1 MQLKPFLLDA
11 WLDQYEHDIEF
22 NLAASTG
29 PTWTVNDILALADD
43 ETRHRF
49 LNHNLVYSRPA
60 GADSL
65 REAIAEM
72 QRVPVEAVQIVTG
85 ASEALV
91 ALMWL
96 AAEPG
101 ANVIIPLPGFT
112 TFSALPESLGLETR
126 FYRVRR
132 ENGFRIDPDEIKRL
146 ADSKTKLILVNSPH
160 NPTGATIGDGE
171 MEALHDF
178 TAERGIQLVSD
189 EVYHPIYHGRPTKS
203 AARLPHA
210 TVIAD
215 LSKAFSIA
223 GVRTGW
229 MIEHDAQR
237 RQQYWTARAYFS
249 ICNTTTGEILS
260 EIAIRKR
267 DVVLGKT
274 QEAATRN
281 LKLLERFMADHRDVL
296 GWIPPQ
302 GGMTAFP
309 WLVSGE
315 NAPPVLPGR
324 HRAWNPAGSR
334 RLLRCALAFPPG
346 LCRRRRQF
354 LQGARPLRSIR
365 KELVGEDGHS
375 MTGNLLRRDQQY
387 LIVVIPTAERSG
399 GGGICFRA
407 YAGKRSA
414 SKLIQKSCDQ
424 APRCNPFHQ
433 SRTRDFAVFPRTT
446 SGLRCRRTARRRS
459 GLRRVSGCPLL
470 VWQADAMTI

>member
-11 WLDQYEHDIEF
+11 WLDRYEHDIEF

-49 LNHNLVYSRPA
+49 LNHRLVYSHPA

-72 QRVPVEAVQIVTG
+72 QHVPAQAVQIVTG
-85 ASEALV
+85 ASEAIL

-112 TFSALPESLGLETR
+112 TFSALPQSLGMETR

-132 ENGFRIDPDEIKRL
+132 ENGFRIDPDEVKRL
-146 ADSKTKLILVNSPH
+146 ADSKTKLILLNSPH
-160 NPTGATIGDGE
+160 NPTGATIGDAE

-189 EVYHPIYHGRPTKS
+189 EVYHPIYHGTQTKS

-210 TVIAD
+210 TVISD
-215 LSKAFSIA
+215 LSKAFSIP

-249 ICNTTTGEILS
+249 ISNTTTGEILS

-267 DVVLGKT
+267 DVVLGKAR
-274 QEAATRN
+274 EVAAQN
-281 LKLLERFMADHRDVL
+281 LKLLDRFMADHHDVL

-309 WLVSGE
+309 WLVNGE
-315 NAPPVLPGR
+315 NARPF
-324 HRAWNPAGSR
+324 
-334 RLLRCALAFPPG
+334 C
-346 LCRRRRQF
+346 
-354 LQGARPLRSIR
+354 QGAAEQGILLAPGDCFDVPSHFRLGFAAA
-365 KELVGEDGHS
+365 GENFS
-375 MTGNLLRRDQQY
+375 
-387 LIVVIPTAERSG
+387 TALDRFGVFVKSW
-399 GGGICFRA
+399 
-407 YAGKRSA
+407 A
-414 SKLIQKSCDQ
+414 SRMAI
-424 APRCNPFHQ
+424 A
-433 SRTRDFAVFPRTT
+433 
-446 SGLRCRRTARRRS
+446 
-459 GLRRVSGCPLL
+459 
-470 VWQADAMTI
+470 

>member
-49 LNHNLVYSRPA
+49 LNHKLVYSRPA

-72 QRVPVEAVQIVTG
+72 QGVPVEAVQIVTG

-101 ANVIIPLPGFT
+101 ANIIIPHPGFT

-126 FYRVRR
+126 LYRLRR
-132 ENGFRIDPDEIKRL
+132 ENGFRIDPNEIKHL
-146 ADSKTKLILVNSPH
+146 ADSRTKLILVNSPH
-160 NPTGATIGDGE
+160 NPTGATIGDAE
-171 MEALHDF
+171 MEALHNF
-178 TAERGIQLVSD
+178 AAERGIQLVSD
-189 EVYHPIYHGRPTKS
+189 EVYHPIYHGSQTKS
-203 AARLPHA
+203 AARLPHV
-210 TVIAD
+210 TVISD

-249 ICNTTTGEILS
+249 ISNTTTGEILS

-274 QEAATRN
+274 QAVATRN
-281 LKLLERFMADHRDVL
+281 LQLLDRFMTEHHEVL
-296 GWIPPQ
+296 GWIPPR
-302 GGMTAFP
+302 GGMTTFP
-309 WLVSGE
+309 WLISGE
-315 NAPPVLPGR
+315 NERPFCQAATERGILLAPGDCFDAPSHFRLGF
-324 HRAWNPAGSR
+324 AAAGDKFSQ
-334 RLLRCALAFPPG
+334 ALDRFGSFVKSWSA
-346 LCRRRRQF
+346 
-354 LQGARPLRSIR
+354 
-365 KELVGEDGHS
+365 KMV
-375 MTGNLLRRDQQY
+375 
-387 LIVVIPTAERSG
+387 TA
-399 GGGICFRA
+399 
-407 YAGKRSA
+407 
-414 SKLIQKSCDQ
+414 
-424 APRCNPFHQ
+424 
-433 SRTRDFAVFPRTT
+433 
-446 SGLRCRRTARRRS
+446 
-459 GLRRVSGCPLL
+459 
-470 VWQADAMTI
+470 

>member
-11 WLDQYEHDIEF
+11 WLDQFEHHIEF

-29 PTWTVNDILALADD
+29 PIWTVNDILALTDD

-72 QRVPVEAVQIVTG
+72 QGVPVEAVQIVTG

-96 AAEPG
+96 SAEPG
-101 ANVIIPLPGFT
+101 ANVILPLPGFP

-132 ENGFRIDPDEIKRL
+132 ENGFRIDPDEIRRL
-146 ADSKTKLILVNSPH
+146 ADSKTKLILINSPH
-160 NPTGATIGDGE
+160 NPTGATIGDEE

-178 TAERGIQLVSD
+178 SAERGIRLVSD
-189 EVYHPIYHGRPTKS
+189 EVYHPIYHGRKTQS
-203 AARLPHA
+203 AARLPHV
-210 TVIAD
+210 TVISD
-215 LSKAFSIA
+215 LSKAFAMA

-229 MIEHDAQR
+229 MIEHDARR
-237 RQQYWTARAYFS
+237 RQQYWNARAYFS
-249 ICNTTTGEILS
+249 ISNTTTGEILS

-267 DVVLGKT
+267 DVVLGKA
-274 QEAATRN
+274 QETATRN
-281 LKLLERFMADHRDVL
+281 LESLERFMAEHREVL

-315 NAPPVLPGR
+315 NDRAFCQAATERGILLAPGDCFDAPSHVRLGF
-324 HRAWNPAGSR
+324 AAAGENFSK
-334 RLLRCALAFPPG
+334 ALDRFG
-346 LCRRRRQF
+346 TF
-354 LQGARPLRSIR
+354 LKSWSA
-365 KELVGEDGHS
+365 K
-375 MTGNLLRRDQQY
+375 MA
-387 LIVVIPTAERSG
+387 TA
-399 GGGICFRA
+399 
-407 YAGKRSA
+407 
-414 SKLIQKSCDQ
+414 
-424 APRCNPFHQ
+424 
-433 SRTRDFAVFPRTT
+433 
-446 SGLRCRRTARRRS
+446 
-459 GLRRVSGCPLL
+459 
-470 VWQADAMTI
+470 

>member
-1 MQLKPFLLDA
+1 MQFKPFLLDA
-11 WLDQYEHDIEF
+11 WLDQYEHGIEF

-29 PTWTVNDILALADD
+29 PAWTVNDILALTDE

-49 LNHNLVYSRPA
+49 LNHKLVYGRPA

-65 REAIAEM
+65 REAVAEM
-72 QRVPVEAVQIVTG
+72 EGVSPDAVQVVTG

-101 ANVIIPLPGFT
+101 ANVILPLPGFT

-132 ENGFRIDPDEIKRL
+132 ENGFRIDVDEIKRL
-146 ADSKTKLILVNSPH
+146 TDSKTKLVLVNSPH
-160 NPTGATIGDGE
+160 NPTGATISDSD
-171 MEALHDF
+171 MEALHAF
-178 TAERGIQLVSD
+178 TAERGIQLISD
-189 EVYHPIYHGRPTKS
+189 QVYHPIYHGQRTKT

-210 TVIAD
+210 TVISD

-229 MIEHDAQR
+229 MIEHDAKR

-249 ICNTTTGEILS
+249 ICNSTTGEILS

-274 QEAATRN
+274 QQFASAN
-281 LKLLERFMADHRDVL
+281 LKLLDTFMKEHADVM

-309 WLVSGE
+309 WLASGE
-315 NAPPVLPGR
+315 DAHTFCQAATELGILLAPGDCFDVPS
-324 HRAWNPAGSR
+324 HF
-334 RLLRCALAFPPG
+334 RLGFAAAAEGFPKALDRF
-346 LCRRRRQF
+346 
-354 LQGARPLRSIR
+354 
-365 KELVGEDGHS
+365 GEFVKS
-375 MTGNLLRRDQQY
+375 WSAKM
-387 LIVVIPTAERSG
+387 VTA
-399 GGGICFRA
+399 
-407 YAGKRSA
+407 
-414 SKLIQKSCDQ
+414 
-424 APRCNPFHQ
+424 
-433 SRTRDFAVFPRTT
+433 
-446 SGLRCRRTARRRS
+446 
-459 GLRRVSGCPLL
+459 
-470 VWQADAMTI
+470 

>member
-11 WLDQYEHDIEF
+11 WLDQHEHGIEF

-43 ETRHRF
+43 ETRRRF
-49 LNHNLVYSRPA
+49 LNHNLVYSHPA

-72 QRVPVEAVQIVTG
+72 QQVPVEAVQIVTG
-85 ASEALV
+85 ASEAIL

-101 ANVIIPLPGFT
+101 ANVILPLPGFT

-126 FYRVRR
+126 FYRVPR

-160 NPTGATIGDGE
+160 NPTGATISDGE

-178 TAERGIQLVSD
+178 AAQRGIQLVSD

-210 TVIAD
+210 TVISD
-215 LSKAFSIA
+215 LSKAFSIPGA
-223 GVRTGW
+223 RTGW

-260 EIAIRKR
+260 EIAIRR
-267 DVVLGKT
+267 REVVLGKA

-281 LKLLERFMADHRDVL
+281 LKLLDRFMADHRDVF

-315 NAPPVLPGR
+315 NARLFCQAATEHGILLAPGDCFDVPSHFR
-324 HRAWNPAGSR
+324 LGFAAAGDS
-334 RLLRCALAFPPG
+334 
-346 LCRRRRQF
+346 
-354 LQGARPLRSIR
+354 
-365 KELVGEDGHS
+365 
-375 MTGNLLRRDQQY
+375 
-387 LIVVIPTAERSG
+387 
-399 GGGICFRA
+399 
-407 YAGKRSA
+407 
-414 SKLIQKSCDQ
+414 
-424 APRCNPFHQ
+424 
-433 SRTRDFAVFPRTT
+433 FPRALDRLGAFVK
-446 SGLRCRRTARRRS
+446 SWSARMVTA
-459 GLRRVSGCPLL
+459 
-470 VWQADAMTI
+470 

>member
-11 WLDQYEHDIEF
+11 WLDQYEHDIDF

-29 PTWTVNDILALADD
+29 PNWTVNDILALADD

-49 LNHNLVYSRPA
+49 LNHKLVYSRPA

-72 QRVPVEAVQIVTG
+72 QTVPVDTVQIMTG

-132 ENGFRIDPDEIKRL
+132 ENGFRIDPDEITQL
-146 ADSKTKLILVNSPH
+146 AGSKTKLILINSPH
-160 NPTGATIGDGE
+160 NPTGATIADDE
-171 MEALHDF
+171 MEALHAF
-178 TAERGIQLVSD
+178 AAERGIQLVSD

-210 TVIAD
+210 TVISD

-229 MIEHDAQR
+229 MIEHDAKR

-249 ICNTTTGEILS
+249 ISNTTTGEILS
-260 EIAIRKR
+260 EIAIRQH
-267 DVVLGKT
+267 DVVLGQT
-274 QEAATRN
+274 QHVATLN
-281 LKLLERFMADHRDVL
+281 LKLLARFMHDHRDVI
-296 GWIPPQ
+296 GWIPPM
-302 GGMTAFP
+302 GGITAFP
-309 WLVSGE
+309 WLTSAE
-315 NAPPVLPGR
+315 D
-324 HRAWNPAGSR
+324 
-334 RLLRCALAFPPG
+334 
-346 LCRRRRQF
+346 
-354 LQGARPLRSIR
+354 ARPFCQAAA
-365 KELVGEDGHS
+365 
-375 MTGNLLRRDQQY
+375 NLGLLFAPGDCFDVPSYFRLGFAAAGDNFSKALDRFGAF
-387 LIVVIPTAERSG
+387 VKSWSAKMVTA
-399 GGGICFRA
+399 
-407 YAGKRSA
+407 
-414 SKLIQKSCDQ
+414 
-424 APRCNPFHQ
+424 
-433 SRTRDFAVFPRTT
+433 
-446 SGLRCRRTARRRS
+446 
-459 GLRRVSGCPLL
+459 
-470 VWQADAMTI
+470 

>member
-1 MQLKPFLLDA
+1 MRFKPFLLDA

-22 NLAASTG
+22 NLGASTG
-29 PTWTVNDILALADD
+29 PTWTVNDILALGDD
-43 ETRHRF
+43 EVRHRF
-49 LNHNLVYSRPA
+49 LNHKLIYGRPA
-60 GADSL
+60 GAGSL

-72 QRVPVEAVQIVTG
+72 QGVPMECVQVVTG

-101 ANVIIPLPGFT
+101 SNVILPLPGFT

-132 ENGFRIDPDEIKRL
+132 ENGFRIDVDEIKQL
-146 ADSKTKLILVNSPH
+146 ADAKSKLILVNCPH
-160 NPTGATIGDGE
+160 NPTGATISDAD
-171 MEALHDF
+171 MEALHAF

-189 EVYHPIYHGRPTKS
+189 EVYHPIYHGRQTKS

-210 TVIAD
+210 TVISD

-229 MIEHDAQR
+229 MIEHDARR

-249 ICNTTTGEILS
+249 ICNSTTGEILS

-267 DVVLGKT
+267 DIVLKKT

-281 LKLLERFMADHRDVL
+281 LKLLDQSMSEHRDLL

-309 WLVSGE
+309 WLVSGDD
-315 NAPPVLPGR
+315 
-324 HRAWNPAGSR
+324 
-334 RLLRCALAFPPG
+334 
-346 LCRRRRQF
+346 
-354 LQGARPLRSIR
+354 ARPFCQAATEHGI
-365 KELVGEDGHS
+365 
-375 MTGNLLRRDQQY
+375 LLAPGDCFDAPSHFRLGFAAAGDNFSQALDRFGKF
-387 LIVVIPTAERSG
+387 VKSWSAEMVT
-399 GGGICFRA
+399 
-407 YAGKRSA
+407 
-414 SKLIQKSCDQ
+414 
-424 APRCNPFHQ
+424 P
-433 SRTRDFAVFPRTT
+433 
-446 SGLRCRRTARRRS
+446 
-459 GLRRVSGCPLL
+459 
-470 VWQADAMTI
+470 